1 MFEYKVHVTQIG
13 RNNTHR
19 IYDDRQE
26 INNLYYA
33 ITILL
38 NNTWISLLKLN
49 HIYLK
54 AKDIGCFI
62 PYKL

>member
-38 NNTWISLLKLN
+38 NNMYCRKLWLRAN
-49 HIYLK
+49 CNTCSEHNK
-54 AKDIGCFI
+54 
-62 PYKL
+62 